1 LSTANSYFIGGTSGF
16 GTKRVTKVGDVW
28 TIQQLLSGGNSALI
42 NINQANPEIVFAD
55 AGGQYF
61 RSDNYGNTWIQ
72 LGLDHPGGVGNII
85 DGSTVYVGRYD
96 VAEGVYRSTNNGIT
110 WVFKNNGLSG
120 KIYSLKY
127 NKKLSYI
134 FASRAHNQGGGIWL
148 SKNSGDSWEN
158 VSSTTWANINV
169 WGVEVTDK
177 YVFASVQGLGIYR
190 AELPTNAVSPSPIIF
205 LPGFGGSWSYKGL
218 VENQPTTSADW
229 SLLPFADSYYNPLI
243 QTLKNAG
250 VNPYIFAYDYRKSIT
265 DTAVVLNSYI
275 DTVQTA
281 NPGQKVNIITH
292 SMGSLV
298 ARQCFEKVSGCAA
311 KIDKIIT
318 AGGPHQGTLAAYPL
332 WEAGEIDG
340 FNLWTRSA
348 IDLALRATNLPFLT
362 SKDIIQNRF
371 PGVRDLIP
379 PTFVSNPNLQ
389 SLTPASSNFSPV
401 VNPLSG
407 NSVPTKSGFTT
418 TTRSVLDV
426 ALGLWVDGK
435 PASYSFSPGD
445 GTIAKTSSEILSS
458 TNNKYYDV
466 EHSQYFQNPTAMSD
480 ILNIFSLPPTP
491 LATSTTSPLTFLAFV
506 LHSPATMVV
515 KGNNGDFV
523 GTNDGGKTV
532 FISNPTS
539 QNYQIILTGTGNG
552 PVQLDSFYTNSAG
565 TTKKTFN
572 TTVTTGSVQTITYSA
587 YDFNATLASFRA
599 KVAATS
605 NRGLGTIEAM
615 VVTSVG
621 NIQANRNRN
630 SAFLNLESAHQ
641 NIWRLVVF
649 ESDGASRQNLIECAN
664 QLQSLAVSLNRQYRT
679 EPSGTTVTA
688 EIARAQ
694 KAIDARSAKSS
705 LTFREAANLDQ
716 AKKQLAT
723 ASTQFSTNQN
733 YTAILSSRPCSV
745 LAN

>member
-1 LSTANSYFIGGTSGF
+1 MSTKLAWQFVLSAILSLLFLGSPKSVFATNLDWQLIYPSSAESTAISSPKNENDTVYASIRKWTSVDIIKSTDSGNTWASIKNDLPNGSDINWISFDPRDPQLVLISEYGAGFFRSPNKGVTWEKIYDFSEPRAIEPDLSTANSYFIGGTSGF

-407 NSVPTKSGFTT
+407 NSVPTKSVFTT

-466 EHSQYFQNPTAMSD
+466 
-480 ILNIFSLPPTP
+480 
-491 LATSTTSPLTFLAFV
+491 
-506 LHSPATMVV
+506 
-515 KGNNGDFV
+515 
-523 GTNDGGKTV
+523 
-532 FISNPTS
+532 
-539 QNYQIILTGTGNG
+539 
-552 PVQLDSFYTNSAG
+552 
-565 TTKKTFN
+565 
-572 TTVTTGSVQTITYSA
+572 
-587 YDFNATLASFRA
+587 
-599 KVAATS
+599 
-605 NRGLGTIEAM
+605 
-615 VVTSVG
+615 
-621 NIQANRNRN
+621 
-630 SAFLNLESAHQ
+630 
-641 NIWRLVVF
+641 
-649 ESDGASRQNLIECAN
+649 
-664 QLQSLAVSLNRQYRT
+664 
-679 EPSGTTVTA
+679 
-688 EIARAQ
+688 
-694 KAIDARSAKSS
+694 
-705 LTFREAANLDQ
+705 
-716 AKKQLAT
+716 
-723 ASTQFSTNQN
+723 
-733 YTAILSSRPCSV
+733 
-745 LAN
+745 